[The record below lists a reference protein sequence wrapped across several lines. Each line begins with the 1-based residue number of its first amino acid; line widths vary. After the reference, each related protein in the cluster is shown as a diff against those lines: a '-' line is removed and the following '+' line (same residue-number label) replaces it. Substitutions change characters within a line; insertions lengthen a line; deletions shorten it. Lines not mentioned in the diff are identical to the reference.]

1 MIAFIV
7 PIAAH
12 LSRILP
18 ARRHTYAASP
28 VTRNTVPTP
37 TPSSRAMRRI
47 PVPAARAAMMAAT
60 LSASLFVPNLHRFFR
75 VEEIMESAAAVQID
89 RVG

>member
-1 MIAFIV
+1 
-7 PIAAH
+7 
-12 LSRILP
+12 
-18 ARRHTYAASP
+18 
-28 VTRNTVPTP
+28 
-37 TPSSRAMRRI
+37 
-47 PVPAARAAMMAAT
+47 MMAAT